1 MMTLEGAI
9 NFSESNNSTI
19 YTMNSVQ
26 TGQYCVVIPK
36 FDSFDFKI
44 FSRYYKIWFFLC

>member
-1 MMTLEGAI
+1 MSEELNKSLDILELERI
-9 NFSESNNSTI
+9 KE
-19 YTMNSVQ
+19 
-26 TGQYCVVIPK
+26 IPE